1 VKNLTPQ
8 QNKVLENTIQRCK
21 EKNIIIP
28 TYEQM
33 RNPELIPEKIVNK
46 LKNVGLW
53 DLNPLNLFRI
63 TWKNE
68 PTKYGGG
75 FKGVNYLIIPPE
87 LSGVKS
93 NIVVLIGKYF
103 PTGAHK
109 VGATFGPLVEKL
121 VTGRFDPTTQKALWP
136 STGNY
141 CRGGAYNSS
150 LLGCEAIAVLPEEM
164 SAERFNWLKE
174 IGAEVFATPGCES
187 NVKEI
192 YDKAKELLHE
202 RGDTIVNLNQFAEFG
217 NSLWHYA
224 VTGPAMEEVFES
236 IKGEK
241 DTFSALFLTQG
252 SAGTLGSGD
261 YLREKYPEIKIAA
274 GEASQCPTL
283 LYNGYGG
290 HRIEGIGD
298 KHVPWIHN
306 IRNMDMAIAVDD
318 NDVYNVMRL
327 FNEEEG
333 VNLLRAK
340 GIDEELIHKLHLLGV
355 SSIANVLG
363 CIKMAKYYEYD
374 ENDYLFTV
382 ATDSMEMYQSRLIES
397 REKQGAYNNTVA
409 NIHFEKSIMGIKT
422 NEVIE
427 MTYYDKRRMHNLKYF
442 TWIEQQGK
450 SVEELNAQ
458 WYQKDYWKE
467 QYSHADEWDEY
478 IKEFNARTGLL
489 DELK

>member
-1 VKNLTPQ
+1 MKNLTAQ

-33 RNPELIPEKIVNK
+33 RNPEHIPEKIVNK

-63 TWKNE
+63 SWKNE
-68 PTKYGGG
+68 PTKFGGG

-141 CRGGAYNSS
+141 CRGGAYNST

-202 RGDTIVNLNQFAEFG
+202 RGDTIVNLNQFAEIG

-224 VTGPAMEEVFES
+224 VTGPAMKEVFDS
-236 IKGEK
+236 IKGEN
-241 DTFSALFLTQG
+241 DTFSGMFLTQG

-261 YLREKYPEIKIAA
+261 YLREHYPQMKIAA
-274 GEASQCPTL
+274 GEATQCPTL

-306 IRNMDMAIAVDD
+306 IRNMDLAIAVDD
-318 NDVYNVMRL
+318 NDVINVMRL
-327 FNEEEG
+327 FNEKEG
-333 VNLLRAK
+333 HKLLKEK
-340 GIDEELIHKLHLLGV
+340 GINEELINQLHLLGV

-374 ENDYLFTV
+374 EHDYLFTV
-382 ATDSMEMYQSRLIES
+382 ATDSMEMYQSRVIEY
-397 REKQGAYNNTVA
+397 REKQGEYNNVLA
-409 NIHFEKSIMGIKT
+409 NVHFEKNIMGVKT
-422 NEVIE
+422 DDLIE
-427 MTYYDKRRMHNLKYF
+427 MTYHDKRRMHNLKYF

-450 SVEELNAQ
+450 TVEELNDQ
-458 WYQKDYWKE
+458 WYKKDYWTS
-467 QYSHADEWDEY
+467 QYSKVNQWDEQ

-489 DELK
+489 DALK